1 MMPFPDHIGQIGKTI
16 WSSPAGKKRL
26 AKTLAAIIP
35 EHRVYVEPFAGSAAV
50 LFAKDASEV
59 EVINDIDPEIT
70 FAFKAIQTLT
80 DDEFKQLEKKEW
92 VGSKDLYSS
101 LRTGEQPVDKVDRL
115 HRFLYVSGFAFGG
128 VAGSEARAGFNPA
141 QEGSRLT
148 STKRIEKFRDRLKDV
163 EVLTG
168 SYLDVLKKYDADDA
182 FFFLD
187 PPYFGHDAMVGEK
200 VFDEEEFVEA
210 LKEIKGKFLV
220 TYTAKSE
227 IDTTGFHVKKI
238 ESRHTA
244 PRADGKPFVHLLIS
258 NYEISTE
265 ALKALEKDFEANSMV
280 KGFPNGMAEAGI
292 HVHGI
297 DRESGKTKFDGAHT
311 HIFLMPDGTIVAT
324 NEDGSHWHKI
334 FSFDEGRSEHISF
347 DGEHVH
353 IVVLP
358 DGTEVQTELEGVHDH
373 ETQVDTTAF
382 DGQHTHRIVMPD
394 GRVITSLTPR
404 EFWQLQG
411 EPSQEGN
418 PEAPPASELARVA
431 AKGEMLAGL
440 RSFDAEKSVIV
451 LQDGNLYVHAASDLR
466 KVAEAAFA
474 QMLSPSAAKGVNI
487 LSGLADLSRPHVEVA
502 DLVVKM
508 RDSFEVT
515 EKRETSNKRIE
526 QNEDGE
532 YCVIAETTGRNLG
545 CFPTKGEAEDRLR
558 QIEQFSKGLPDV
570 LTWGAVMAK
579 RMPASGSGLPASL
592 EAAVPPAYRYWKAG
606 DRARE
611 VRDALAESGFF
622 TNENI
627 DVVNQQLT
635 RIVTKRFVSPDQ
647 PDADAEFVQPQSFA
661 EVIATIVKRRCA
673 MWSIDDAF
681 PTADDA
687 KEFPDAVVVLDPA
700 VTKRWLE
707 DGTETADSLVR
718 KAAALEL
725 SVLIAAPDSLGSR
738 IAFSRFGRPFT
749 VQKCSTANLVFV
761 SNFDV
766 KGVRSVAIEEA
777 TLDQQRQ
784 FTLSQQVWKDGT
796 RSVWHLLIDRHGEGL
811 DGWTLQASPIE
822 KGMVAGIQR
831 DRASK
836 VLLDFD
842 GAVKA
847 GESIGGDPMNDSSGD
862 SEIWIADRGRAVVLD
877 KTEEGIKVRFEGAR
891 LRGIFDIEGRDTDS
905 IWKIGRA
912 EMKKAGIAK
921 SYQVGEFLIAK
932 AEEERFVYGIVL
944 EPETVDAQK
953 DIYSASEV
961 RTAAHK
967 FMSEFQNIGIQH
979 TELAKQ
985 VRILESF
992 LAPADF
998 SVGERVVK
1006 AGTWL
1011 LAVRV
1016 LSDALWKDIKAGQFT
1031 GFSIGGSAIRRPE

>member
-1 MMPFPDHIGQIGKTI
+1 MLFPAQIGEIGKTI

-80 DDEFKQLEKKEW
+80 DDEFEQLEKKEW
-92 VGSKDLYSS
+92 VGNKDLYSS

-148 STKRIEKFRDRLKDV
+148 STKRIEKYRDRLKDV

-168 SYLDVLKKYDADDA
+168 SYLDAVKAHDADDA

-187 PPYFGHDAMVGEK
+187 PPYVGHDAMVGESA
-200 VFDEEEFVEA
+200 FDEEEFVEA

-244 PRADGKPFVHLLIS
+244 PRSDGKPFVHLLIS
-258 NYEISTE
+258 NYEISE
-265 ALKALEKDFEANSMV
+265 QALKALEEDFNANSMV
-280 KGFPNGMAEAGI
+280 KGFPSGNAEAGI
-292 HVHGI
+292 HVHAV
-297 DRESGKTKFDGAHT
+297 DRDNSSTKFDGAHT
-311 HIFLMPDGTIVAT
+311 HLFVLPDGTLVVT
-324 NEDGSHWHKI
+324 NEDGEHEHKI
-334 FSFDEGRSEHISF
+334 FSHDEESESIGW

-353 IVVLP
+353 ALVLP
-358 DGTEVQTELEGVHDH
+358 DGTELRTEIEGLHDH
-373 ETQVDTTAF
+373 EMQVETTAF
-382 DGQHTHRIVMPD
+382 DGGHTHRVVTPE
-394 GRVITSLTPR
+394 GRVLTSLTPR
-404 EFWQLQG
+404 EFWHLQG
-411 EPSQEGN
+411 APSQEGN

-431 AKGEMLAGL
+431 AKGDTLSKL

-474 QMLSPSAAKGVNI
+474 QMLSGNAANGVKI
-487 LSGLADLSRPHVEVA
+487 LGGLADLSRPHVEVA

-515 EKRETSNKRIE
+515 EKAEDDETKKRIE

-532 YCVIAETTGRNLG
+532 YCVIAETTGRNFG
-545 CFPTKGEAEDRLR
+545 CFPTKGEAEDRLD

-606 DRARE
+606 ERARE
-611 VRDALAESGFF
+611 VRDALVESGFF
-622 TNENI
+622 TSENI
-627 DVVNQQLT
+627 GVVNNQLT
-635 RIVTKRFVSPDQ
+635 RIVTKRFISPEQ
-647 PDADAEFVQPQSFA
+647 ADADTEFAQPQSFA

-681 PTADDA
+681 PSAEDA
-687 KEFPDAVVVLDPA
+687 KEFPDSIIVLDPA
-700 VTKRWLE
+700 ITKRWLE
-707 DGTETADSLVR
+707 NGTETADSLVR
-718 KAAALEL
+718 KAAALDL

-738 IAFSRFGRPFT
+738 IAFSRFGKPFT
-749 VQKCSTANLVFV
+749 IQKCATANLVFV

-796 RSVWHLLIDRHGEGL
+796 RSVWHLLLDRHGEGL
-811 DGWTLQASPIE
+811 DGWTLQASPVD
-822 KGMVAGIQR
+822 KGDIAGIQR
-831 DRASK
+831 ERSSK

-842 GAVKA
+842 GAVEA

-862 SEIWIADRGRAVVLD
+862 SEIWIADRGRAVMLD
-877 KTEEGIKVRFEGAR
+877 KTEDGIKVRFEGAR
-891 LRGIFDIEGRDTDS
+891 LRGVFTIEGRDTDS
-905 IWKIGRA
+905 IWKIRRA
-912 EMKKAGIAK
+912 ETRKTEIAK
-921 SYQVGEFLIAK
+921 TYEVGEFVVK
-932 AEEERFVYGIVL
+932 AEDERFVYGIVL

-953 DIYSASEV
+953 DIYSADEV

-967 FMSEFQNIGIQH
+967 FMAEFQNIGIQH

-992 LAPADF
+992 LAPAEF
-998 SVGERVVK
+998 SVGERVIK

-1016 LSDALWKDIKAGQFT
+1016 LSDALWKDVKAGDFT

>member
-1 MMPFPDHIGQIGKTI
+1 MPFPDHIGQIGKTI

-80 DDEFKQLEKKEW
+80 DDEFEQLEKKEW
-92 VGSKDLYSS
+92 IGSKDLYSS
-101 LRTGEQPVDKVDRL
+101 LRTSEQPVDKVDRL

-168 SYLDVLKKYDADDA
+168 SYLDTVKKYDAEDA

-187 PPYFGHDAMVGEK
+187 PPYVGHDAMVGENA
-200 VFDEEEFVEA
+200 FDEEEFVEA

-244 PRADGKPFVHLLIS
+244 PRSDGKPFVHLLIS
-258 NYEISTE
+258 NYEISE
-265 ALKALEKDFEANSMV
+265 QALKALEEDFSANSMV
-280 KGFPNGMAEAGI
+280 KGFPSGNAEAGI
-292 HVHGI
+292 HVHAI
-297 DRESGKTKFDGAHT
+297 DRDNSSTKFDGAHT
-311 HIFLMPDGTIVAT
+311 HLFVLPDGTLVVT
-324 NEDGSHWHKI
+324 NEDGEHEHKI
-334 FSFDEGRSEHISF
+334 FSHDEDSEHIGW

-353 IVVLP
+353 ALVLP
-358 DGTEVQTELEGVHDH
+358 DGTELRTEIEGFHDH
-373 ETQVDTTAF
+373 EMQVETTAF
-382 DGQHTHRIVMPD
+382 DGGHTHRVVTPE
-394 GRVITSLTPR
+394 GRVLTSLTPR
-404 EFWQLQG
+404 EFWRLQG

-418 PEAPPASELARVA
+418 PEVPPASELARVA
-431 AKGEMLAGL
+431 AKGDTLAGL
-440 RSFDAEKSVIV
+440 RSFDAEKAVIV
-451 LQDGNLYVHAASDLR
+451 LQDGNLYVHAGGDLR
-466 KVAEAAFA
+466 KSAEAAIA
-474 QMLSPSAAKGVNI
+474 QMLSADAAKGVKI
-487 LSGLADLSRPHVEVA
+487 LGGPPDLSRPHVEIA

-508 RDSFEVT
+508 RDRFEVT
-515 EKRETSNKRIE
+515 EKREEAEKRIE

-532 YCVIAETTGRNLG
+532 YCVIAETTGRNFG
-545 CFPTKGEAEDRLR
+545 CFPTKGEAEDRLD

-592 EAAVPPAYRYWKAG
+592 ETAVPPAYRYWKAG
-606 DRARE
+606 DRARG
-611 VRDALAESGFF
+611 VRDALVESGFF
-622 TNENI
+622 TSENVA
-627 DVVNQQLT
+627 VVNDQLT
-635 RIVTKRFVSPDQ
+635 RILTKRFISPDQ
-647 PDADAEFVQPQSFA
+647 PDADAEFARPQSFA
-661 EVIATIVKRRCA
+661 EVIAIIVKRGCA

-687 KEFPDAVVVLDPA
+687 KEFPDSVIVLDPA
-700 VTKRWLE
+700 VTKRWLQ
-707 DGTETADSLVR
+707 DGKETADSLVR
-718 KAAALEL
+718 KSAALEL
-725 SVLIAAPDSLGSR
+725 PILIAAPDSLGSR

-749 VQKCSTANLVFV
+749 IQKCSTANLVFV
-761 SNFDV
+761 SNFVV
-766 KGVRSVAIEEA
+766 KGVQSVAIEEA

-784 FTLSQQVWKDGT
+784 FTLSQQVWKDGK
-796 RSVWHLLIDRHGEGL
+796 SVWHLFIDRHGEGL
-811 DGWTLQASPIE
+811 DGWTLQASPIG
-822 KGMVAGIQR
+822 KAAVAGIQR
-831 DRASK
+831 NRSSK

-842 GAVKA
+842 GGVEA
-847 GESIGGDPMNDSSGD
+847 GGSIGGEPMNDSSGD
-862 SEIWIADRGRAVVLD
+862 SAIWIADRGRAVVVD
-877 KTEEGIKVRFEGAR
+877 KTEDGMKVRFEGAK
-891 LRGIFDIEGRDTDS
+891 LRGVFTIEGQDADS
-905 IWKIGRA
+905 IWKIARA
-912 EMKKAGIAK
+912 ETAKAIAK
-921 SYQVGEFLIAK
+921 SYRVGEFIIAK

-953 DIYSASEV
+953 DIYSADEV

-967 FMSEFQNIGIQH
+967 FMAEFQNIGIQH

-998 SVGERVVK
+998 SVGERVIK

-1016 LSDALWKDIKAGQFT
+1016 LSDALWKDVKAGDFT